1 MDTLI
6 IAAEH
11 EVCSK
16 LERDHVHFYISFFL
30 FFLDFFF
37 SFSLSVQMNPSFNLY
52 SALNFQIRL

>member
-16 LERDHVHFYISFFL
+16 LERDHVHFYISNFLL
-30 FFLDFFF
+30 FFFVCL
-37 SFSLSVQMNPSFNLY
+37 SLSLSRMSPSIHPY
-52 SALNFQIRL
+52 SVLNFQIRL